1 MKGILAARILRRA
14 LLTGIVYMVVMSLMR
29 IAFAWHFKP
38 QEVSLFDLGPSYI
51 MGIRFDLRIAGAVTL
66 FVWILGSL
74 PFLNPYRS
82 AVAKKFW
89 LWVLTVT
96 GIVFAFFYVADF
108 AHYAYLK
115 QRLHASA
122 LNYLQDA
129 AISGEMVWQSYPVV
143 RILLVMVLFTLLL
156 VYLIKK
162 THQWADGATVALS
175 KPKKIIT
182 SVCVFLLLAFG
193 IYGKAGQF
201 PLRWSDA
208 FGLGDAFSNNLA
220 LNPFQSFFSTLKM
233 RNSTSVDIEQTKKH
247 FSVISKYLG
256 LENNQ
261 PLHYER
267 MLPAVDSLAQQPTNV
282 VLVLCESFSGY
293 KSSMWGNPLNTTPF
307 FQTLCNQGVFFN
319 YCFTPEYGT
328 AKGVWATVT
337 GIPDVTTAKTAS
349 RNIAMV
355 DQHTILN
362 DFEGYEKFYFLGG
375 SASWANIKGF
385 LLNNIK
391 QLNLYEGDKF
401 KSPAVDVWGISDKN
415 LFLEANG
422 ILKQQTKPFFAI
434 IQTSG
439 NHRPY
444 TIPEEDLKEFKRVEF
459 PVDSLRNNGFDNND
473 ELNAF
478 RYSDYC
484 IQKFMEAAKNESYY
498 NNTLFVF
505 IGDHGIL
512 GNPGNLFN
520 KTWIEGE
527 LTREHVPLLF
537 YAPRSLK
544 PQVYSGPCSQIDV
557 LPSIAGLLGKA
568 YTNTTLGRNLFTPSL
583 RSDSSMYGQSA
594 FRYNAEKNEVSLVLN
609 NYYYEINLTNNTEKL
624 LHLHSN
630 DPVPVTDATNQL
642 KVQGKELA
650 LAILQT
656 SRYMLLNN
664 QKK

>member
-82 AVAKKFW
+82 TVAKKFW

-143 RILLVMVLFTLLL
+143 RILLVMFLFTLLL
-156 VYLIKK
+156 IYLINK

-256 LENNQ
+256 LGNNQ
-261 PLHYER
+261 LLHYER

-328 AKGVWATVT
+328 AKGV
-337 GIPDVTTAKTAS
+337 
-349 RNIAMV
+349 
-355 DQHTILN
+355 
-362 DFEGYEKFYFLGG
+362 
-375 SASWANIKGF
+375 
-385 LLNNIK
+385 
-391 QLNLYEGDKF
+391 
-401 KSPAVDVWGISDKN
+401 
-415 LFLEANG
+415 
-422 ILKQQTKPFFAI
+422 
-434 IQTSG
+434 
-439 NHRPY
+439 
-444 TIPEEDLKEFKRVEF
+444 
-459 PVDSLRNNGFDNND
+459 
-473 ELNAF
+473 
-478 RYSDYC
+478 
-484 IQKFMEAAKNESYY
+484 
-498 NNTLFVF
+498 
-505 IGDHGIL
+505 
-512 GNPGNLFN
+512 
-520 KTWIEGE
+520 
-527 LTREHVPLLF
+527 
-537 YAPRSLK
+537 
-544 PQVYSGPCSQIDV
+544 
-557 LPSIAGLLGKA
+557 
-568 YTNTTLGRNLFTPSL
+568 
-583 RSDSSMYGQSA
+583 
-594 FRYNAEKNEVSLVLN
+594 
-609 NYYYEINLTNNTEKL
+609 
-624 LHLHSN
+624 
-630 DPVPVTDATNQL
+630 
-642 KVQGKELA
+642 
-650 LAILQT
+650 
-656 SRYMLLNN
+656 
-664 QKK
+664 